1 MTVEKPTSQLL
12 QILQGSSPAQRVL
25 AARRPDRRIADSVR
39 FPYLALVGQVEMK
52 LALILAVVNPNL
64 GGVLLIGPRGTG
76 KTTAVRGLVEL
87 LPQVPRSTCVNGCEP
102 EAAYAIGIDGVCP
115 ECAVK
120 LGRGESITAP
130 DKMRLVELPLN
141 ARLEDVVGG
150 IDERIALEQNKVRL
164 APGILSTADQ
174 NLLYIDEVNLLD
186 HAVADAILDAAA
198 QGQYTVRRG
207 PMAATHRS
215 RLVLIGSMNPEEGRL
230 RPQIQDRFGLRVLVR
245 GAPHAAQRLE
255 IYRRVLDFKINP
267 HALAAAW
274 AEETVVVAQEI
285 AAARSR
291 LSDVTIPAPLE
302 QLGLKWIRDL
312 GIDSH
317 RAEVTLFE
325 AARARAAADERR
337 EVALDDLQATAP
349 MALRQRR
356 SQFIDEFFAHQHRED
371 VEIARVLRVPGRHR
385 RSRPTRSRRK

>member
-1 MTVEKPTSQLL
+1 
-12 QILQGSSPAQRVL
+12 
-25 AARRPDRRIADSVR
+25 
-39 FPYLALVGQVEMK
+39 
-52 LALILAVVNPNL
+52 
-64 GGVLLIGPRGTG
+64 
-76 KTTAVRGLVEL
+76 
-87 LPQVPRSTCVNGCEP
+87 
-102 EAAYAIGIDGVCP
+102 
-115 ECAVK
+115 
-120 LGRGESITAP
+120 
-130 DKMRLVELPLN
+130 
-141 ARLEDVVGG
+141 
-150 IDERIALEQNKVRL
+150 
-164 APGILSTADQ
+164 
-174 NLLYIDEVNLLD
+174 
-186 HAVADAILDAAA
+186 
-198 QGQYTVRRG
+198 
-207 PMAATHRS
+207 MAATYRS

-291 LSDVTIPAPLE
+291 LSGVTIPAPLE

-356 SQFIDEFFAHQHRED
+356 SQFIDEFFAHQQQED
-371 VEIARVLRVPGRHR
+371 VEIARVLHMPGRHR

>member
-1 MTVEKPTSQLL
+1 
-12 QILQGSSPAQRVL
+12 
-25 AARRPDRRIADSVR
+25 
-39 FPYLALVGQVEMK
+39 MK
-52 LALILAVVNPNL
+52 LALILAVVNPSV
-64 GGVLLIGPRGTG
+64 GGVLLVGPRGTG

-87 LPQVPRSTCVNGCEP
+87 LPQVLRSTCSNGCEP

-150 IDERIALEQNKVRL
+150 IDERIALEQSKVRL
-164 APGILSTADQ
+164 APGILSAADQ

-198 QGQYTVRRG
+198 QGQYAVRRG
-207 PMAATHRS
+207 PMAATYRS

-245 GAPHAAQRLE
+245 GATDAVERLE
-255 IYRRVLDFKINP
+255 IYHRVRDFQVNP

-274 AEETVVVAQEI
+274 AEETIIVAQEI
-285 AAARSR
+285 AAARLR
-291 LSDVTIPAPLE
+291 LSQVTIPSPLE
-302 QLGLKWIRDL
+302 RLGLKWIRDL

-325 AARARAAADERR
+325 AARARAAADERE
-337 EVALDDLQATAP
+337 EVTLEDLRAAASI
-349 MALRQRR
+349 ALRQRR
-356 SQFIDEFFAHQHRED
+356 SQFIDEFFTRQREED
-371 VEIARVLRVPGRHR
+371 DEIAHTLRLPGRKR
-385 RSRPTRSRRK
+385 RSRSTRSRRK